1 MTDSV
6 PLSKQKLESLESSY
20 TLEVDEVLHQLA
32 TPPYLGLSSGEVARR
47 LNEVGPNQL
56 AEAPPT
62 SIWQMLWEQFNN
74 FVVWLLVVASLVSAT
89 LGGLARSDCDSA
101 HCRAQRLFRGHPGT
115 PG

>member
-56 AEAPPT
+56 AEAPPH
-62 SIWQMLWEQFNN
+62 FNLAD
-74 FVVWLLVVASLVSAT
+74 VVGAIQQLCRLAARRRLAGFGHS
-89 LGGLARSDCDSA
+89 GGLARSDCDFCSLS
-101 HCRAQRLFRGHPGT
+101 CSTLV
-115 PG
+115 